1 MLPLP
6 AFQNPDLLLQAL
18 THSSYAREH
27 AGVPDYERLEFL
39 GDSIIEFVVRDLLYA
54 RHPNATEGELSQ
66 RSDRLVDQASLANLA
81 VQLALPNRI
90 RLGAGAQRERHNPSV
105 QADVFEA
112 LIGAY
117 RLDRGVEATY
127 GYLVSLF
134 SPLIEQSA
142 DVASLDP
149 VSQLQEYV
157 QSQPGLS
164 MPVYQVLEETGPDHA
179 PCFTVAVLIGG
190 QVYGT
195 GSGNSKRIARKRA
208 AAATLKQITAS
219 YQGLGSPPGPE
230 N

>member
-1 MLPLP
+1 LLPLP
-6 AFQNPDLLLQAL
+6 VFQNPDLLLQAL

-27 AGVPDYERLEFL
+27 SGTADYERLEFL
-39 GDSIIEFVVRDLLYA
+39 GDSVIEFVVRDLLYA
-54 RHPNATEGELSQ
+54 RYPNASEGELSQ

-81 VQLALPNRI
+81 VQLGLPDRI
-90 RLGAGAQRERHNPSV
+90 RLGVGAQRERHNPSL

-112 LIGAY
+112 MVGAY
-117 RLDRGVEATY
+117 RLDGGLEATY
-127 GYLVSLF
+127 TYLVSLF
-134 SPLIEQSA
+134 TPLLAIA
-142 DVASLDP
+142 ANGASLDP

-164 MPVYQVLEETGPDHA
+164 LPTYQVLEETGPDHA

-195 GSGNSKRIARKRA
+195 GYGSSKRVARKRA
-208 AAATLKQITAS
+208 AAATLRQ
-219 YQGLGSPPGPE
+219 LGSAYQLGPTPGAD